1 MRIRAFAFA
10 AGGLLLAS
18 WLGGLCFL
26 GEGAQGPAGQAVA
39 DEAKPS
45 QEAEIAELRSEVEK
59 LKASLSLASAMRDV
73 DYHAQNLWFSGRT
86 GNWPLAKYY
95 WTATQS
101 HMRLASQLKN
111 PDGKPSEVDFAA
123 IQKSIENS
131 PSMQVGKAI
140 DSRDVTQFQT
150 HYRGLLEGCYACH
163 KAAGLPFLRP
173 RMPVKPHQAMITVD
187 PKATWPQ

>member
-1 MRIRAFAFA
+1 MNPRACFYA
-10 AGGLLLAS
+10 AGVLILGS
-18 WLGGLCFL
+18 WLAGLFL
-26 GEGAQGPAGQAVA
+26 SGAGAPTETGRAMA
-39 DEAKPS
+39 DEATPS
-45 QEAEIAELRSEVEK
+45 QAAEIAELRAEVDK
-59 LKASLSLASAMRDV
+59 LKTSLSLASAMRDV
-73 DYHAQNLWFSGRT
+73 DYHAQNLWFAGRT

-95 WTATQS
+95 WNATQG
-101 HMRLASQLKN
+101 HMRLASQLKEI
-111 PDGKPSEVDFAA
+111 DGKASDVNFKA
-123 IQKSIENS
+123 IQESIENS

-140 DSRDVTQFQT
+140 ESRDLIQFQT